1 MAMAVK
7 MRTEKTKTEKQRLL
21 MSFIRFC
28 PIGSV
33 PGFDSFMG
41 FLSQKKKTQII
52 KKSNFA
58 QIEKEKE
65 KQMVFGK
72 RENEGESERKKKGLM
87 DNGDR

>member
-7 MRTEKTKTEKQRLL
+7 MRTKKQRLL

-28 PIGSV
+28 PMGSV

-52 KKSNFA
+52 KYQTLPRSRK
-58 QIEKEKE
+58 KEKKNKWCLGRE
-65 KQMVFGK
+65 KMTEKV
-72 RENEGESERKKKGLM
+72 REKKKGLR